1 MNEDKNKYVVSWLAL
16 FSEDSDVLPEIRR
29 AVQVEGRPS
38 LGEAIIALWGDDD
51 DGDDDYTRVDDETWE
66 ASNEFSE
73 YGEPILYQLKIQTAN
88 RYSNMVD
95 DFVARFKC
103 LAALDG

>member
-1 MNEDKNKYVVSWLAL
+1 MNEDKSKYVVSWLAL

-51 DGDDDYTRVDDETWE
+51 EDDDDYTRVDDETWE
-66 ASNEFSE
+66 ASNEFRG

-95 DFVARFKC
+95 DFIARFKR